1 MKTAILILP
10 VVVMK
15 LQRAGDEEV
24 EVDNP
29 TGEPREELFFCGDV
43 RSNEAIGLLAIII
56 TLFLREHDRR
66 AAEYLKFFP
75 NVSPPRDVFDDLGG
89 AVDLLSTLNVVTVC
103 RSRILYVTYHKYLLL
118 VHAEVGK

>member
-1 MKTAILILP
+1 MT
-10 VVVMK
+10 

-43 RSNEAIGLLAIII
+43 RCNEAIGLLAII
-56 TLFLREHDRR
+56 TLFLREHNRR
-66 AAEYLKFFP
+66 AAEYLKVFP
-75 NVSPPRDVFDDLGG
+75 NVSPSRDAFDDLGG
-89 AVDLLSTLNVVTVC
+89 AADLLSIINVVC
-103 RSRILYVTYHKYLLL
+103 RSRILYVIYHKYLLL